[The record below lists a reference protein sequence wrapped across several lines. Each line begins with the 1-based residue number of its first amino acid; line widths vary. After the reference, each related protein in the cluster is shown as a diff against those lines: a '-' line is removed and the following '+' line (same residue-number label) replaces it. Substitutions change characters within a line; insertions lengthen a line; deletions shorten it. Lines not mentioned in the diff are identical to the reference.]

1 MWFSSSFLF
10 RFFYLYCVFLGW
22 FFYPMS
28 VLCLL
33 TTYHVSNTRHGWGEM
48 HAHSDFVLF
57 KSRQVRDTQVNV
69 LVTPSVTARKR
80 STLHRLI
87 FQLTVPDADR
97 SDTKHKSAIT
107 CRPLPFRKITHGQ
120 GGAVVFTRHELHA
133 HSQISSWTLSVD
145 KVQGPWVNI
154 QQVPVEE
161 KGCAQMLESLRLVG
175 SG

>member
-10 RFFYLYCVFLGW
+10 RFFFLYCVFFGV

-80 STLHRLI
+80 STLHRLN
-87 FQLTVPDADR
+87 FNSQSLMLTEVMPSTNLQSLATRYHSERSLTGKEEQSSSPDMNCTRTAR
-97 SDTKHKSAIT
+97 FRAEPCRLTK
-107 CRPLPFRKITHGQ
+107 FRVRG
-120 GGAVVFTRHELHA
+120 
-133 HSQISSWTLSVD
+133 
-145 KVQGPWVNI
+145 
-154 QQVPVEE
+154 
-161 KGCAQMLESLRLVG
+161 
-175 SG
+175 